1 MKATLSVVGIA
12 CAASL
17 FLGGAGAR
25 PQEGAGA
32 RQDSSNPAAWGG
44 VSLAERVRALLSA
57 SGVEVGAEVKHE
69 TAARARSHR
78 EVRISWEADK
88 AALPRPAAAQYL
100 NAPGRVALARA
111 AERRVGGL
119 PKQRSAE
126 LSSDLVV
133 VVALDAEGR
142 MRWCGLVEDPRLLRA
157 EWPGA
162 DGELTGQVLYK
173 ESAEFLVAYPDD
185 DSIKELRLYHPD
197 WDGRAFSLKP
207 VGTVA
212 PDEGRR
218 P

>member
-1 MKATLSVVGIA
+1 MKITLSLVGLG

-17 FLGGAGAR
+17 FLVAAGAR
-25 PQEGAGA
+25 SQEGAVV
-32 RQDSSNPAAWGG
+32 RHDSSNPAAWGG
-44 VSLAERVRALLSA
+44 AGLAERVRALLSA
-57 SGVEVGAEVKHE
+57 AGVDVGADVKPAA
-69 TAARARSHR
+69 AARARSHR
-78 EVRISWEADK
+78 EVRISWEADR
-88 AALPRPAAAQYL
+88 AALPRPAAAQYM

-111 AERRVGGL
+111 AERREGGL

-126 LSSDLVV
+126 LSSDHVV

-162 DGELTGQVLYK
+162 DGELTGRVLYK

-185 DSIKELRLYHPD
+185 DSIKEIRLYHPD

-207 VGTVA
+207 LGAVA
-212 PDEGRR
+212 PGGGGR